1 MKFLTLIRKFPAKF
15 LDLEKVSSKVSRSS
29 GEVSD
34 EDSGK
39 DLNKSSDQG
48 LGKGSSSGSTELFN
62 KFSPFSSGTAFRC
75 KY

>member
-1 MKFLTLIRKFPAKF
+1 MKFLTLRKFPAKF

-39 DLNKSSDQG
+39 DLNVKSSDQG
-48 LGKGSSSGSTELFN
+48 LGKGSSSGSTVVQQIL
-62 KFSPFSSGTAFRC
+62 SLLQ
-75 KY
+75 